1 MWIYRGSWAFHLI
14 KWYIYLYLRPINSL
28 VTLVI
33 ISQITYRSNLK
44 VSRIIIFVPLFHIFL
59 AFPLPMPGWLYFTSR
74 SLCLY
79 TLMPSLDLSLR
90 LLPRTNLFSYFVL
103 ISYFVSHFQSF
114 VFTLYFVI
122 FPTTLP
128 RH

>member
-1 MWIYRGSWAFHLI
+1 MWIYSGSCVFHLI

-33 ISQITYRSNLK
+33 ISQITYRNNLK

-59 AFPLPMPGWLYFTSR
+59 AFPLSTPGWLYFTSR
-74 SLCLY
+74 SLRLY

-103 ISYFVSHFQSF
+103 ISSVSYLRYISLFFLPLCHDINIA
-114 VFTLYFVI
+114 LY
-122 FPTTLP
+122 
-128 RH
+128 